1 MPLSALALVIT
12 AALLHALW
20 NIAAKHAGGNHH
32 FALASGLL
40 VCVLW
45 LPAALW
51 FGWDEVPRWTAL
63 QWALVAASAFV
74 HMLYYNALLAG
85 YRAADLTV
93 VYPVARGLGPLL
105 SALGAVLL
113 LGEAGGWGTAAGVL
127 AVCGGVF
134 FIAGG
139 PALWRQVHASAMPA
153 PAQAGVTDVRA
164 VAGVAGVAGVADM
177 TAVAEVA
184 AGAQIQYLQRRQR
197 VLAGLRWG
205 ALTGALIACYTLIDG
220 YAIKVALMGPVVF
233 DYVCNLLRVPM
244 MLPLLWRDVAGFRA
258 AWRTQWRHALVVAAI
273 SPLAYIL
280 VLYAVQQAPLS
291 HVAPARE
298 VSMLFAAA
306 LGGRLLGEADR
317 GLRLLGAACIA
328 TGVVLLATI
337 GG

>member
-1 MPLSALALVIT
+1 MPLSALALVIA

-20 NIAAKHAGGNHH
+20 NIAAKRAGGNHH
-32 FALASGLL
+32 FAMVSGLM

-45 LPAALW
+45 LPAGLW
-51 FGWDEVPRWTAL
+51 SGWNEVPRWTPL

-74 HMLYYNALLAG
+74 HLLYYNALLAG

-113 LGEAGGWGTAAGVL
+113 LGERGGWMTAAGVAL
-127 AVCGGVF
+127 VCAGVF

-139 PALWRQVHASAMPA
+139 PALWRQ
-153 PAQAGVTDVRA
+153 AQH
-164 VAGVAGVAGVADM
+164 VADSP
-177 TAVAEVA
+177 
-184 AGAQIQYLQRRQR
+184 LQRQR

-205 ALTGALIACYTLIDG
+205 ALTGALIACYTVIDG
-220 YAIKVALMGPVVF
+220 YAIKVALMGPIVF
-233 DYVCNLLRVPM
+233 DYVCNLLRTLM
-244 MLPLLWRDVAGFRA
+244 MLPLLARDLPGFRA
-258 AWRTQWRHALVVAAI
+258 AWRLQWRHALVVAAI

-280 VLYAVQQAPLS
+280 VLYALQQAPLS

-298 VSMLFAAA
+298 MSMLFAAA
-306 LGGRLLGEADR
+306 LGGRLLGEGDR

-328 TGVVLLATI
+328 AGVAALAL